1 MIPRTILFTLPIL
14 KVTIMNIIRTIES
27 ATLLTVGALC
37 AVAISS
43 IVLQSADLVSGDTVA
58 SATVTQLPA
67 VVIVAKR
74 LNTVG
79 TSNIGGQH
87 VAG

>member
-1 MIPRTILFTLPIL
+1 
-14 KVTIMNIIRTIES
+14 MNIIRTIENT
-27 ATLLTVGALC
+27 TLLTVGVLC

-43 IVLQSADLVSGDTVA
+43 IVLQSADLLSDDTIKVA
-58 SATVTQLPA
+58 SAKVTQLPA

-74 LNTVG
+74 LSSIEKSHVG
-79 TSNIGGQH
+79 DQH